1 MAFAFADS
9 VKLIHESSMFRGFR
23 VRVNDKRW
31 MHKSRNDVV
40 LISNESLEIWS
51 SCGSELQYR
60 LMTWETGAMTISIRP
75 FLSLSPARKDRD
87 SLRPTATLVETVIW
101 FRRLIFSIG
110 GALTFQSAVNS
121 AVVRGWSGWDHPSV
135 RSVGISLWVHIVLSR
150 GIVTV
155 KNIWRDKEYIFF
167 MIIYLKSH

>member
-9 VKLIHESSMFRGFR
+9 VKSIHESSMFRWFR
-23 VRVNDKRW
+23 VCVNDKRW
-31 MHKSRNDVV
+31 THESRNDVV

-75 FLSLSPARKDRD
+75 FHSLSPAWKNRD
-87 SLRPTATLVETVIW
+87 SLRPAATLVGAVIW
-101 FRRLIFSIG
+101 FRGLIFSIG

-121 AVVRGWSGWDHPSV
+121 AVVRGWSGWGHPPV
-135 RSVGISLWVHIVLSR
+135 TSVGISLRVRIVLSR
-150 GIVTV
+150 DIVTV
-155 KNIWRDKEYIFF
+155 KNI
-167 MIIYLKSH
+167 